1 MPNCYAFC
9 NSLEGAPPGT
19 PAIDSSTLF
28 SSTRFGKTVHDCKQ
42 QAEEYIRLQVHMQ
55 KIRAQILY
63 FERQLQRSQLAQLAK
78 AKREELDDQVYCS
91 GYIKPSYS
99 SYECVFL

>member
-1 MPNCYAFC
+1 MSSANF
-9 NSLEGAPPGT
+9 LEGAQAGT
-19 PAIDSSTLF
+19 SSGSAPAIDSSTLF

-42 QAEEYIRLQVHMQ
+42 QSEEYIRLQVHMQ

-78 AKREELDDQVYCS
+78 AKREELDDQVTR
-91 GYIKPSYS
+91 
-99 SYECVFL
+99 